1 MIKEVDEKITQEKR
15 DKFEKFGDWLLIAL
29 ILGAIIGFLFLMNS
43 ILQDN
48 PIPEDAEIP
57 VILLMIYKLAWVI
70 AGERSTVIALS
81 IWLSSAYL
89 IITILKAIAILVWLK
104 LYNKKQIET
113 STEVKNENDSSL

>member
-1 MIKEVDEKITQEKR
+1 MVKEVDEKITQEKR

-29 ILGAIIGFLFLMNS
+29 ILGGIIGFLFLMNS

-48 PIPEDAEIP
+48 PISEDAEIP
-57 VILLMIYKLAWVI
+57 IILLMIYKLAWVI